1 MGRMGKCKAM
11 QKCFLFFSVLVF
23 AKTVAAVA
31 SVFHL
36 QPTGNGLLPRSDGV
50 GKGTQSLYEFVIS
63 HMHEALIWWIKVHS
77 KAQCRGNSTLVTTL
91 YNCIYCI
98 YIYIHQ
104 LDQSASSAAMSHA
117 CYRSMQRDM
126 LCSLCT
132 AHATNNVLATHRG
145 LPRRFA
151 LPDGLTFR
159 TGFD

>member
-98 YIYIHQ
+98 YIYTSVRPERLLGCNVSRLLSVH
-104 LDQSASSAAMSHA
+104 AKGYAM
-117 CYRSMQRDM
+117 
-126 LCSLCT
+126 
-132 AHATNNVLATHRG
+132 
-145 LPRRFA
+145 
-151 LPDGLTFR
+151 
-159 TGFD
+159 